1 MLDLLHQL
9 SDWFTGF
16 AESDWA
22 VIVLAIGSFLE
33 STVSPVPIDPLLIPM
48 GVLQPNL
55 AIFFAIVASIFS
67 VFGALVGYW
76 IGKRF
81 GSPALKMFV
90 SQSKIDKSE
99 LMFKKYGMWAILVAA
114 VTPIPYKVFTIL
126 SGALNLP
133 LKTFILA
140 SIVGRGIRFLSLG
153 VFIFFFGE
161 NIQVFFESQF
171 KNLSI
176 AVGAGIVLVAIIVW
190 ISVKTGFARRL
201 NRDW

>member
-33 STVSPVPIDPLLIPM
+33 SIVSPVPIDPLLIPM

-55 AIFFAIVASIFS
+55 AIFFAIVASVFS
-67 VFGALVGYW
+67 VLGALVGYW
-76 IGKRF
+76 IGKKF

-114 VTPIPYKVFTIL
+114 ITPIPYKVFTIL
-126 SGALNLP
+126 GGALNLP
-133 LKTFILA
+133 LKTFIWA

-153 VFIFFFGE
+153 VFIFIFGE
-161 NIQVFFESQF
+161 RIQVLFETQF
-171 KNLSI
+171 RNISI
-176 AVGAGIVLVAIIVW
+176 AAGAGIILIGVIVW
-190 ISVKTGFARRL
+190 ISVKTGFVKRL
-201 NRDW
+201 NRHW